1 MLALGL
7 AGGLDPVHEEF
18 LDSPEN
24 YTYDAAAVLVEN
36 GKVVA
41 AIEEERLNRIKRSN
55 KFPLQALKFCLQ
67 QRGVRIQDID
77 RIAYYVNE
85 EAANVLLSRLYLMK
99 PEIGRRFNARTLLAT
114 TLGRLLQAEIDPARL
129 CFFQHK
135 LMHAIGV
142 ADHSGF
148 NESLV
153 LIIDN
158 SGGVYH
164 ARRQHDG
171 SVSLDSLAAMPPS
184 KSLGRFCE
192 AVLPFLGL
200 GQLEEY
206 KAMMLAP
213 YGNPATYAPLIENLY
228 ELLPEGDYVF
238 HLERIFGLLDH
249 IEPRRKG
256 SEPAQTH
263 KDLAASLQRAMEKIV
278 LHVLQHY
285 RQVTGL
291 KHLCIAGGMAENSAT
306 NGRVLDSGMFD
317 RVFVHPAAYD
327 SGCALGA
334 ALLASY
340 EKPVPNGN
348 GRVHEV
354 FWGADAGN
362 DVQIQ
367 AELQKWHNFIQF
379 EKVPDIAHHAARL
392 IAEGAVVG
400 WIQGRTEFG
409 SHALGN
415 RNVFADP
422 RNIESKDRVKKA
434 LGLQDS
440 CWPFSPAVL
449 EENAGE
455 FFELA
460 AAPDTFQFKTFV
472 TRIRADKRNVV
483 PATTHVDGSA
493 RLQTVSRQVNPRYW
507 ELIKAFKDITGVP
520 VLLNTSLNS
529 CNEPMVATLEDGIV
543 TFLTS
548 GIDYLIVGDFV
559 ARKCTPTREDHLSLT
574 LSLPPYVKV
583 FRSKGH
589 SERQK
594 GSTRDEIRTSYDA
607 QFRRRISPE
616 LSNLLLAIDGGTSLR
631 KLLEKTGTVEQT
643 EQALLAEL
651 SQLWSE
657 RLVQMRPSN

>member
-7 AGGLDPVHEEF
+7 AGGLDSVHEEF

-24 YTYDAAAVLVEN
+24 YTYDAAAVLVED
-36 GKVVA
+36 GKVIA

-55 KFPLQALKFCLQ
+55 KFPLQALRFCLQ
-67 QRGVRIQDID
+67 QAGIRIQDID

-85 EAANVLLSRLYLMK
+85 EAANMLLSRLYLTK
-99 PEIGRRFNARTLLAT
+99 PEIGRRFNARSLLAV
-114 TLGRLLQAEIDPARL
+114 TLGRLLQAEVDPAKL

-148 NESLV
+148 DESLV

-164 ARRQHDG
+164 GRRLQNG
-171 SVSLDSLAAMPPS
+171 SMSLDSLAAMPPS

-192 AVLPFLGL
+192 AILPFLGF

-213 YGNPATYAPLIENLY
+213 YGDPATYDPLVKTFY
-228 ELLPEGDYVF
+228 ELLPQGDYVF
-238 HLERIFGLLDH
+238 HLERAFALLDH

-256 SEPAQTH
+256 SDPGQAH
-263 KDLAASLQRAMEKIV
+263 KDLAASLQRAMEDIV

-285 RQVTGL
+285 RHATGL
-291 KHLCIAGGMAENSAT
+291 KQLCIAGGMAENSAT
-306 NGRVLDSGMFD
+306 NGRVLDSHLFD
-317 RVFVHPAAYD
+317 QVFVHPAAYD

-348 GRVHEV
+348 GRVHHV
-354 FWGADAGN
+354 FWGTDAGT
-362 DVQIQ
+362 DECIT
-367 AELQKWHNFIQF
+367 AELQKWQGFIQF
-379 EKVPDIAHHAARL
+379 EKTQNVAHHAAEL

-415 RNVFADP
+415 RNVLADP
-422 RNIESKDRVKKA
+422 RNIQSGDRVKKA
-434 LGLQDS
+434 LSIRDS
-440 CWPFSPAVL
+440 CWPFSAAVL
-449 EENAGE
+449 KEDAEE
-455 FFELA
+455 FFQLA
-460 AAPDTFQFKTFV
+460 ASPESFQFKTFMAK
-472 TRIRADKRNVV
+472 IQKDKHNAL
-483 PATTHVDGSA
+483 PAIAHVDGTA
-493 RLQTVSRQVNPRYW
+493 RLHTVLRETNPRYW
-507 ELIKAFKDITGVP
+507 ELIKAFKDITDIP
-520 VLLNTSLNS
+520 VLLNTSLNRD
-529 CNEPMVATLEDGIV
+529 NEPMVATLEDGIV

-548 GIDYLIVGDFV
+548 GLDYLIAGDCV
-559 ARKCTPTREDHLSLT
+559 AKKCTPTRDNQLSLMV
-574 LSLPPYVKV
+574 SLPPYVKV
-583 FRSKGH
+583 FRSKGY

-594 GSTRDEIRTSYDA
+594 SSTRDELRTSYDT
-607 QFRRRISPE
+607 QFRRKVSPE
-616 LSNLLLAIDGGTSLR
+616 MSGLLLGIDQRTSVR
-631 KLLEKTGTVEQT
+631 ELLQKTGTDEQV

-651 SQLWSE
+651 NQLWAE
-657 RLVQMRPSN
+657 RLVEMHP